1 MKSRPLPQSPELRDF
16 SHAKPERLSPVFK
29 DICAG
34 CLFLVAVFM
43 NVYLILGM

>member
-1 MKSRPLPQSPELRDF
+1 MNRPLPQSPELRDF
-16 SHAKPERLSPVFK
+16 SKPERLSPVFK